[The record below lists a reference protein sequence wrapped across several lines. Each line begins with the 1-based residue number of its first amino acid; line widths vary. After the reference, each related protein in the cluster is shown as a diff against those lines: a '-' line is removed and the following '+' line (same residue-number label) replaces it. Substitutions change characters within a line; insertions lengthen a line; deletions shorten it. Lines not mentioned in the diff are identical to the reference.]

1 MANTKSMERKENNM
15 NFKEQLESLK
25 DGIKAFMTNDLP
37 VEKVNELGELVKKV
51 DGIGEEHQKLEDAHS
66 ELKDRYIDSVK
77 HYGTSDKPVE
87 EDQQPKS
94 FEQILSELEENSK
107 KG

>member
-1 MANTKSMERKENNM
+1 M

-25 DGIKAFMTNDLP
+25 DGIKAFITNDLP

-51 DGIGEEHQKLEDAHS
+51 DGIGEEHQKTEDALS

-77 HYGTSDKPVE
+77 HYGTSDKPVDNDE
-87 EDQQPKS
+87 PQGKS
-94 FEQILSELEENSK
+94 LEQIMSEIEQNSK